1 MKTLLAHTYKNGKK
15 VIKDVKKY
23 YKSISK
29 KAMTIMGILLKINE
43 KNSGLF

>member
-1 MKTLLAHTYKNGKK
+1 MKILLAHTYKNGKK

-29 KAMTIMGILLKINE
+29 KAND
-43 KNSGLF
+43 KNGNTFQNK